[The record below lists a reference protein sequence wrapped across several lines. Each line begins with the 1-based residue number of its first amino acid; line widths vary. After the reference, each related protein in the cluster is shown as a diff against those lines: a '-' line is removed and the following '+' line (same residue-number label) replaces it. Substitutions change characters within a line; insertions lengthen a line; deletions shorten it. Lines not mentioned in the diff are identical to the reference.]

1 MKELNRFDE
10 KSVIV
15 TGGSS
20 GIGKAI
26 VDRFLEEG
34 ADVAVLDIQD
44 EKRDEIE
51 EKGGKYISCDVSDW
65 QNVKNAVEEV
75 VKDFGRL
82 DVMVNN
88 AGIGSVSG
96 IREMDKDEWNK
107 TIQVDLNG
115 VMHGTK
121 AAIPY
126 LENTEG
132 TVINIA
138 SIYGLVGDV
147 GSTAYNAAKGGVV
160 NFTRSVADD
169 TAEENVRV
177 NSVCPGFVDTPM
189 TEKVLEDEEFKEHVM
204 TQTPMKR
211 VAQPEE
217 IAGVVTFLA
226 SEDASYIT
234 GVNLPVDGGWTSH

>member
-1 MKELNRFDE
+1 MQRFDGE
-10 KSVIV
+10 SVIV
-15 TGGSS
+15 TGGTS
-20 GIGKAI
+20 GIGRAI
-26 VDRFLEEG
+26 VERFLDEG
-34 ADVAVLDIQD
+34 AEVAVLDIQD
-44 EKRDEIE
+44 DKKE
-51 EKGGKYISCDVSDW
+51 EVENAGAVYIHCDVSEW
-65 QNVKNAVEEV
+65 REVKNSVEKVVEEN
-75 VKDFGRL
+75 GRL

-88 AGIGSVSG
+88 AGIGSASG
-96 IREMDKDEWNK
+96 IKEMSKDEWDQ
-107 TIQVDLNG
+107 TINVDLDG

-126 LENTEG
+126 LENKEG

-138 SIYGLVGDV
+138 SIYGLVGDI

-169 TAEENVRV
+169 MAEENVRV
-177 NSVCPGFVDTPM
+177 NSVCPGFVKTPM
-189 TEKVLEDEEFKEHVM
+189 TEKVLQDEEFREHVM

-211 VAQPEE
+211 VAEPEE
-217 IAGVVTFLA
+217 ISGAVVFLA